1 MLNSIVSLPY
11 HSLHCIKF
19 VAAGAVTCDTA
30 LKRLPRVQK
39 GRPRTVRTWFFV
51 DNEAMDTVIK
61 DKALAVMRQ
70 GRTRVEATD
79 WLRVTLGLYYL
90 AGLIKEEAIDFK
102 VVDRAY
108 NKVIY
113 QALGPGHSITSALQ
127 FMSGAKV
134 VPVLESNRF
143 MAAFAELCT
152 EVPLVSVPF
161 LLELNLGV
169 AKNISGIDIAGP
181 VYDWVEKQKD
191 KQKLEQGAAGI

>member
-1 MLNSIVSLPY
+1 
-11 HSLHCIKF
+11 
-19 VAAGAVTCDTA
+19 
-30 LKRLPRVQK
+30 
-39 GRPRTVRTWFFV
+39 
-51 DNEAMDTVIK
+51 MDTVIK

-90 AGLIKEEAIDFK
+90 AGLIKEEAIDFRK
-102 VVDRAY
+102 VDRAY

-134 VPVLESNRF
+134 VPVLESTRF

-191 KQKLEQGAAGI
+191 KQKLAQGAAGI

>member
-1 MLNSIVSLPY
+1 M
-11 HSLHCIKF
+11 
-19 VAAGAVTCDTA
+19 ARAGMTSAEA
-30 LKRLPRVQK
+30 I
-39 GRPRTVRTWFFV
+39 GFF
-51 DNEAMDTVIK
+51 
-61 DKALAVMRQ
+61 
-70 GRTRVEATD
+70 
-79 WLRVTLGLYYL
+79 RVTLGLYYL

-191 KQKLEQGAAGI
+191 KQKLAQGATGI

>member
-1 MLNSIVSLPY
+1 
-11 HSLHCIKF
+11 
-19 VAAGAVTCDTA
+19 
-30 LKRLPRVQK
+30 
-39 GRPRTVRTWFFV
+39 
-51 DNEAMDTVIK
+51 MDTVIK
-61 DKALAVMRQ
+61 DKALAIMRQ

-102 VVDRAY
+102 KVDRVY

-134 VPVLESNRF
+134 VPILESARF
-143 MAAFAELCT
+143 MAAFSELCT
-152 EVPLVSVPF
+152 EVPVASIPF
-161 LLELNLGV
+161 LLSLNLGV

-181 VYDWVEKQKD
+181 VYDWVEKEKD
-191 KQKLEQGAAGI
+191 KQKLADTPLNSAGI